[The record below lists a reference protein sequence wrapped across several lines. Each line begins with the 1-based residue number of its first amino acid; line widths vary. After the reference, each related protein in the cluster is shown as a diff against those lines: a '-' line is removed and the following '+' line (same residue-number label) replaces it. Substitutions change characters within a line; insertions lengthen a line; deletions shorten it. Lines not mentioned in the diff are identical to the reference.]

1 MKTKKPPM
9 RMCIGCNE
17 RKEKKELIRVVRDTS
32 GNVKIDYPGKANGR
46 GAYLCHKSECFKKSI
61 KSNALSR
68 ALEVSVGEELL
79 EQLKEE
85 YESL

>member
-1 MKTKKPPM
+1 M
-9 RMCIGCNE
+9 RLCIGCNE
-17 RKEKKELIRVVRDTS
+17 LKEKKELIRVVRDTS
-32 GNVKIDYPGKANGR
+32 GNVKIDYTGKANGR